1 METMGILGFIF
12 GMSALSFAL
21 VMKEQVAKIEK
32 DLKKLTKQLIES
44 GAIKKYTTPN

>member
-21 VMKEQVAKIEK
+21 IIKEQVAKIEEN
-32 DLKKLTKQLIES
+32 LKKLTMQLIES
-44 GAIKKYTTPN
+44 GVIKIDTGSN